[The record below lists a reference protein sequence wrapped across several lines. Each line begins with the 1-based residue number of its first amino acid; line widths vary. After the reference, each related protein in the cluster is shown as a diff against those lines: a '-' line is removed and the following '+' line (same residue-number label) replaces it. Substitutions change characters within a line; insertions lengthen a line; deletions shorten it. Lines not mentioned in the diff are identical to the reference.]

1 MRIGLVREGKQPPD
15 ARVAFTPRQ
24 CREIMDAR
32 SDLEIVV
39 QASDVRC
46 FNDLDY
52 RARQVEVR
60 SEVSDC
66 DLLFGIKEVPLEELV
81 PGKTYWFFTHT
92 AKRQSYNRDLL
103 RRMLDLRIR
112 AIDYEYITDP
122 EGKRLIAFG
131 RFAGLVGAYN
141 VLLGWGERTGAFHL
155 IPAHH
160 CEDLEELKEQLAGL
174 YTGDVRIVVTGGGRV
189 AGGAMEVLEEAGVRG
204 VAPDAFLRGE
214 GEGPV
219 YTRLRSGDYH
229 RARDGAPFIPADFY
243 AHPEGFTSTFEPYT
257 RCSDILIAGAYW
269 DPRAPVLFT
278 PEQMR
283 ADEFRIRL
291 IADVTCDI
299 EGSIPSTKRPATIAE
314 PFYDYVPATGALAEA
329 FRDPGNV
336 TVMAVDHLPNE
347 LPRDASRA
355 FGRHLIERVFPHLF
369 GNDPEGII
377 ARATICEEGALTPP
391 FAYLQDFIDGTEE

>member
-1 MRIGLVREGKQPPD
+1 VRIGLIREGKLPPD

-24 CREIMDAR
+24 CREIMDVR

-39 QASDVRC
+39 QSSDVRC
-46 FNDLDY
+46 FYDLDY
-52 RARQVEVR
+52 RNRQVEVR

-66 DLLFGIKEVPLEELV
+66 DLLFGIKEIPLEELV
-81 PGKTYWFFTHT
+81 AEKTYWFFTHT
-92 AKRQSYNRDLL
+92 AKRQSYNRELL
-103 RRMLDLRIR
+103 RRLLELRIR

-141 VLLGWGERTGAFHL
+141 ALLGWGERTGNFHL
-155 IPAHH
+155 KPAHR
-160 CEDLEELKEQLAGL
+160 CEDLEELKEQLAGFH
-174 YTGDVRIVVTGGGRV
+174 TGEVRIVVTGGGRV
-189 AGGAMEVLEEAGVRG
+189 AGGVREVLESAGVR
-204 VAPDAFLRGE
+204 ALDPEAFLRGE
-214 GEGPV
+214 GDGGV

-243 AHPEGFTSTFEPYT
+243 THPERFESTFEPYT

-269 DPRAPVLFT
+269 DLRAPVLFT
-278 PEQMR
+278 PEQMC

-291 IADVTCDI
+291 IADITCDI
-299 EGSIPSTKRPATIAE
+299 EGSIPSTKQPSTIAE

-329 FRDPGNV
+329 FHDPGNV

-369 GNDPEGII
+369 GGDPEGII
-377 ARATICEEGALTPP
+377 ARATICRDGALTPP
-391 FAYLQDFIDGTEE
+391 FAYLQDFADAAEE